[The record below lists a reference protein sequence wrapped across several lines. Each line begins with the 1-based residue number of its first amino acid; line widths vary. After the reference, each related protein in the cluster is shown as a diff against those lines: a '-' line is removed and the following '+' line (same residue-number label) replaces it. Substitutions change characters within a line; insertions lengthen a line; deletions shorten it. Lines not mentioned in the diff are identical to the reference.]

1 MGLIGMPP
9 LGRALGR
16 VLTILGV
23 PVAAAVVWEDFVRGN
38 RVTAVALVIAYE
50 LLLGVVALLV
60 RATSKP
66 LERRLDQLGDAFDVA
81 LSRQPARYRRRY
93 RAYVRASLRQLDSK
107 GLATVGPFSPE
118 LGEVYVDVALTPR
131 APGEVPTGA
140 LATDAAHLPPRRA
153 LSDFVDQERP
163 AVLAVLGGPGSGKTT
178 VLRRIAYRAVTERR
192 GRRRSTSVMLAL
204 RDHAPAIIE
213 DPALTLPTLLRAAMP
228 DTEVAEPP
236 GWWARRLRD
245 GDCLILLDGLD
256 EIARAEDRTAVS
268 VWIERQISVYPRND
282 YVVTSR
288 PLGYEAARITGAD
301 VLWVRPFND
310 GQVTRFLRN
319 WYLATERRATGSTG
333 ADVTLSAEQNAADL
347 LERLAAAP
355 ALYDLTVNPLLLTM
369 IANVHRYRGALPG
382 SRAELY
388 GEICQVMLYR
398 RQEAK
403 KLQPT
408 VDIPGADK
416 ETLLAC
422 LAYAM
427 MSRRVRDLPRE
438 GLLAVLRPQLAR
450 LPGDVAG
457 EDFLT
462 DVANNGLLVER
473 EHHVYA
479 FAHHTFG
486 EYLAARH
493 IITGNHART
502 LIRNVDDAWWRETTL
517 LYLAMPGVD
526 ADPIVRACLQ
536 AGSLTALA
544 LAFAAAAGRPLAPDL
559 RRRLDDTLLLA
570 FRPDADPAHRRL
582 IAGVLAT
589 ETLSQWIA
597 TPAGGHVCPQPVTTH
612 LYMLFLRDTGHPP
625 LERPLTAPPDRAETV
640 TGVWAGDVR
649 AFTEWINALHPGPA
663 VYRLP
668 TEDEARYVS
677 GKVPSAPRAVWT
689 MPKPDHPPAVWHRDD
704 HPCAHTVTGT
714 DLRRA
719 VEADARDTD
728 VLTQLRWT
736 RIRGLAVAL
745 AHSRS
750 ADESL
755 ALVRDLDRV
764 LAHAGGL
771 FIDHVRDLERALAPI
786 LPQVH
791 VLDAN
796 LALDLA
802 ACLRLARTRG
812 IAHDHE
818 RTLGYALGLDAGA
831 GGDGLTTWR
840 VLAEAAIGPDGTP
853 GDAGCFARSLL
864 DQAGLPGTARF
875 AVDLDTLSPTVRDAC
890 AQLPTPVARR
900 FAEAATPVLDRRA
913 VMTGISWAALRLP
926 ALVLAAE
933 AEHLGLPET
942 GDAFRQVAAGL
953 TLLQQRADDHTRLE
967 TILLARA

>member
-1 MGLIGMPP
+1 MGLPP
-9 LGRALGR
+9 SGRALAG
-16 VLTILGV
+16 VLAMVGIPALAAV
-23 PVAAAVVWEDFVRGN
+23 RLKEFAIAHPVA
-38 RVTAVALVIAYE
+38 AVALVVAYE
-50 LLLGVVALLV
+50 TLLGIGTLLV
-60 RATSKP
+60 RAMSKP
-66 LERRLDQLGDAFDVA
+66 MDRRLDQLGDAFDAA
-81 LSRQPARYRRRY
+81 LSRQAARYRRRY

-107 GLATVGPFSPE
+107 GLATIGPFSPE
-118 LGEVYVDVALTPR
+118 LGEVYVDVGLTPR

-140 LATDAAHLPPRRA
+140 LTEDPAHLPPRRA
-153 LSDFVDQERP
+153 LSDFVDRERP
-163 AVLAVLGGPGSGKTT
+163 VVLALLGGPGSGKTT
-178 VLRRIAYRAVTERR
+178 VLRRMAYQAAAVRR
-192 GRRRSTSVMLAL
+192 GRRRSTPVMLAL

-213 DPALTLPTLLRAAMP
+213 DPALTLPTLLRTAMP
-228 DTEVAEPP
+228 DREVAEPA
-236 GWWARRLRD
+236 GWWARKLRD

-268 VWIERQISVYPRND
+268 CWIEQQISVYPRND

-288 PLGYEAARITGAD
+288 PLGYETARITGAD

-310 GQVTRFLRN
+310 GQVTLFLRN
-319 WYLATERRATGSTG
+319 WYLATERRATGGTG
-333 ADVTLSAEQNAADL
+333 PDVTLRAEQHAADL

-416 ETLLAC
+416 ETLLAH
-422 LAYAM
+422 LAYTM

-438 GLLAVLRPQLAR
+438 ALLAALQPRLAR

-473 EHHVYA
+473 EHQVYA

-493 IITGNHART
+493 IVTGNHART
-502 LIRNVDDAWWRETTL
+502 LIRNVDDTWWRETTL
-517 LYLAMPGVD
+517 LYLALPGVD
-526 ADPIVRACLQ
+526 ADPIVRACLR
-536 AGSLTALA
+536 AGSHPALA

-559 RRRLDDTLLLA
+559 RQQLDDTHLLA

-589 ETLSQWIA
+589 ESLSQWIA
-597 TPAGGHVCPQPVTTH
+597 TPTGSHVCPQPVTTH
-612 LYMLFLRDTGHPP
+612 LYTLFLRDTGNPP
-625 LERPLTAPPDRAETV
+625 LEVPPAAPPARAEIV
-640 TGVWAGDVR
+640 ISAWAGDAR
-649 AFTEWINALHPGPA
+649 AFTAWLNSLNPGPI

-668 TEDEARYVS
+668 TEEEARFVS
-677 GKVPSAPRAVWT
+677 AKSGSAGPPRAVWT
-689 MPKPDHPPAVWHRDD
+689 MREPDHPPAVWHSDD
-704 HPCAHTVTGT
+704 RSPVHTVTGAE
-714 DLRRA
+714 LHRA
-719 VEADARDTD
+719 VAADAQATD

-736 RIRGLAVAL
+736 RIRTLAIAL
-745 AHSRS
+745 TRGCLG
-750 ADESL
+750 DDTL
-755 ALVRDLDRV
+755 ALIRDLDRV
-764 LAHAGGL
+764 LAHSGGL
-771 FIDHVRDLERALAPI
+771 FVDHVRDLERTLGPV
-786 LPQVH
+786 LPHVH

-802 ACLRLARTRG
+802 ASLRLARTHG

-831 GGDGLTTWR
+831 GGDGLATWH
-840 VLAEAAIGPDGTP
+840 VLAKAAIAPDGTP
-853 GDAGCFARSLL
+853 SGTDHFARSLL
-864 DQAGLPGTARF
+864 EQAGLPGTARF
-875 AVDLDTLSPTVRDAC
+875 DVDLDVLSKTARDAC
-890 AQLPTPVARR
+890 AQLPTPVAQR
-900 FAEAATPVLDRRA
+900 FAEAMTPVLDRRSA
-913 VMTGISWAALRLP
+913 SVGIRWAALRLP

-933 AEHLGLPET
+933 ANHLDLPEAAT
-942 GDAFRQVAAGL
+942 GFRQLAAGI
-953 TLLQQRADDHTRLE
+953 TLLQQRADDHSRLE